1 MIFNLSLDREEFS
14 IEIPDGLLQ
23 EVAPIV
29 KDMDADYD
37 RGVQMG
43 RYWVDNPS
51 DDERCQVAAN
61 DLVNALHAENKR
73 MVYVLASYI
82 LTKFPNLKIVVV
94 DTDLEIQEIDIQVQ

>member
-1 MIFNLSLDREEFS
+1 MIFNLSLDKEEFS
-14 IEIPDGLLQ
+14 IDIPDALLT

-29 KDMDADYD
+29 KDMDAEYD

-51 DDERCQVAAN
+51 DEERCQVAAN

-73 MVYVLASYI
+73 MVYLLAAYI
-82 LTKFPNLKIVVV
+82 LTKFPNLKIVVI
-94 DTDLEIQEIDIQVQ
+94 DTDLEIQEIDIQE